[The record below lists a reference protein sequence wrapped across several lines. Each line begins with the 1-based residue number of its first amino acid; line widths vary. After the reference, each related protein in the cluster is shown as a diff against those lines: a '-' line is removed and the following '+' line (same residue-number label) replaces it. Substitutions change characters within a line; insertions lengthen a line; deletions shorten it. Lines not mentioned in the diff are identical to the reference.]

1 MIKIQKEDF
10 VIDQEIENIKNI
22 SSNIGATSTFIG
34 YVRKNNNKKIVK
46 SIQIEVYKEMAI
58 KNLNEICNEAKT
70 KWNLINSLV
79 IHRYGKLY
87 VNEKIVLVSTFA
99 EHRKNSFDS
108 CNYIMEYLKKSAP
121 FWKKEFYKD
130 EHEWLQ
136 NLD

>member
-87 VNEKIVLVSTFA
+87 VNEKIVLVCCFSH
-99 EHRKNSFDS
+99 HRKNSFEA
-108 CNYIMEYLKKSAP
+108 CEFIMDYLKKDAP
-121 FWKKEFYKD
+121 FWKNEFYYKD
-130 EHEWLQ
+130 DEWLE
-136 NLD
+136 NSS

>member
-46 SIQIEVYKEMAI
+46 NIQIEVYKEMAI

-108 CNYIMEYLKKSAP
+108 CNYIMEYLKKSSP

>member
-22 SSNIGATSTFIG
+22 SSNIGAMSTFIG

>member
-10 VIDQEIENIKNI
+10 LIDQEIKDIKDN
-22 SSNIGATSTFIG
+22 SSNIGAISTFIG
-34 YVRKNNNKKIVK
+34 HVRKNNNNKIVK
-46 SIQIEVYKEMAI
+46 SIHIEVYKEMAI
-58 KNLNEICNEAKT
+58 KNLEEICNEAET

-121 FWKKEFYKD
+121 FWKKEIYKD
-130 EHEWLQ
+130 EYKWLK